1 MPVYQN
7 VSAVVINIAGHAMG
21 PGATHEIDAD
31 AVGLA
36 SMLSRGLL
44 EKAGTGDAVEA
55 GASQAEGECLDPVD
69 APPQDDGDRKAFL
82 LDEIEQLSGKRPG
95 ANTGL
100 DKLEAAYHELTM
112 G

>member
-7 VSAVVINIAGHAMG
+7 VSAVVINIAGHAMA

-44 EKAGTGDAVEA
+44 EEVGTVSAAETESAQGGEA
-55 GASQAEGECLDPVD
+55 GPIDES
-69 APPQDDGDRKAFL
+69 PQDDVDRKAFL
-82 LDEIEQLSGKRPG
+82 LDEIEHLSGKRPG